1 MERMKTP
8 FFLVL
13 GALLLSFGIFSF
25 ATAQSLTRINFLP
38 QASDPVTCNA
48 ANRGGIYFA
57 SSTGEIKV
65 CNGSWTAI
73 GGSGTNYFTL
83 SGTSLYPTSTAY
95 LLGVATTTPGYALT
109 VDGAG
114 YFSGTVKVGTP
125 VVASDA
131 ATKTYVDTAVL
142 GAGTNYFTLS
152 SNSLYPTSTA
162 YQLGVGTTTPATT
175 NTLTISTGTIAHA
188 VIKTNGQA
196 IFGAGAHLNST
207 STAFVIVNPS
217 STATGFTLY
226 QQTPNNNQN
235 IFEICRGAVTAVC
248 QQRVVF
254 VNQYGELRMGQTNA
268 TGQMTVDSNGNFT
281 QIISFV
287 NSNANGGTN
296 LSIGG
301 AQGGT
306 LTFSAGS
313 PASITN
319 TPAQSIPQASGSKS
333 VMFFNTGGTGSYP
346 LILQASGGVGY
357 GNPYKVRDFYGAAN
371 TNIGGV
377 GGANP
382 SADSLTVENGNILL
396 YNANNTGGGGIGDEL
411 LAESTGPTTTK
422 WSRSGNFTLPGTTA
436 VFSGAGTGYITQT
449 TANMLGSVKPN
460 TQYKLSY
467 TITGASGS
475 CSTFINDPTSSAT
488 TTASASIQSHDTSW
502 RRFGSTNYST
512 ITNGASYFFFRS
524 AEGGL
529 PQNFVLG
536 AFCTSGGFTI
546 TNISLREARGGN
558 IFVGQGGG
566 LQIGTSTLAQSGITV
581 YGSSTTASDWA
592 LHTFKSDGTS
602 TFVIRN
608 DGNVGIASSTPG
620 YNLTVNGT
628 GYFSQPIIVGTPTDP
643 SHAAT
648 KAYVDSSAGTNWI
661 QSAGRLYPSSTGWS
675 VGIATTTFASSTYKL
690 VVAGDVLIGDG
701 AGTDLLVGVNG
712 DGKIDAGT
720 VDPVYTIGGTRY
732 ATYMSGMTGVK
743 EETTGQASLKCKAK
757 NEKCS
762 AIIDFKNL
770 KEGSD
775 LWLFSRTAN
784 LKKNFSHLVAL
795 LTPAFDG
802 RVWYEKDDDALK
814 LTVYGTQ
821 AGEVSY
827 RLTAPR
833 FDFESWSN
841 LAHDGEHAGFNLD
854 LLVLPDGRVLKTQ

>member
-8 FFLVL
+8 FFLAL
-13 GALLLSFGIFSF
+13 TALLLSFAIFSF

-38 QASDPVTCNA
+38 QSSDPVTCNA

-83 SGTSLYPTSTAY
+83 SGTSLYPTSTSY
-95 LLGVATTTPGYALT
+95 LLGVGTTTPGYALT
-109 VDGAG
+109 VDGGG

-125 VVASDA
+125 TVASDA

-152 SNSLYPTSTA
+152 GNSLYPTSTS
-162 YQLGVGTTTPATT
+162 YQLGVGTTTPSTS
-175 NTLTISTGTIAHA
+175 NTLTVSTGTIAHA
-188 VIKTNGQA
+188 IIKTNGQA
-196 IFGAGAHLNST
+196 VFGAGTHSNVT

-217 STATGFTLY
+217 STATGLTLY

-268 TGQMTVDSNGNFT
+268 TGQLTVDSNGNFT
-281 QIISFV
+281 QIINFYNSNTAGATLLQIGSAGAGGGVLRFAASTGGGDWGTTANFGRGLYYMSGQNGVGSYNDQFSLFATPANAYLSTTYVGNNV
-287 NSNANGGTN
+287 NIGSREYSADTLTVSNGTLNVYNANGYGGGLGVET
-296 LSIGG
+296 LSNN
-301 AQGGT
+301 
-306 LTFSAGS
+306 TF
-313 PASITN
+313 
-319 TPAQSIPQASGSKS
+319 
-333 VMFFNTGGTGSYP
+333 TGGTNWTRTGDFAYSSNTFVYTHSTGVGTVQ
-346 LILQASGGVGY
+346 QAS
-357 GNPYKVRDFYGAAN
+357 
-371 TNIGGV
+371 
-377 GGANP
+377 
-382 SADSLTVENGNILL
+382 S
-396 YNANNTGGGGIGDEL
+396 
-411 LAESTGPTTTK
+411 
-422 WSRSGNFTLPGTTA
+422 
-436 VFSGAGTGYITQT
+436 VFATP
-449 TANMLGSVKPN
+449 LKPD
-460 TQYKLSY
+460 TEYYVSY
-467 TITGASGS
+467 TISGLS
-475 CSTFINDPTSSAT
+475 GTHTAYIYDPAGTNGT
-488 TTASASIQSHDTSW
+488 PASIQSARTSW
-502 RRFGSTNYST
+502 QKFGT
-512 ITNGASYFFFRS
+512 ISSRANLANGTNGFFFKTEATRAS
-524 AEGGL
+524 LSGI
-529 PQNFVLG
+529 PFVLRVSS
-536 AFCTSGGFTI
+536 TSGGFTL
-546 TNISLREARGGN
+546 TSISLKEARGGG
-558 IFVGQGGG
+558 IQTGAGGS
-566 LQIGTSTLAQSGITV
+566 LAIGTSTIGNPGVTV

-608 DGNVGIASSTPG
+608 DGNVGIASSSPG
-620 YNLTVNGT
+620 YGLTVNGT
-628 GYFSQPIIVGTPTDP
+628 GYFSQPVTVGTPTDP

-690 VVAGDVLIGDG
+690 VVAGDVYLGDG
-701 AGTDLLVGVNG
+701 VDNPADLVVGGGV
-712 DGKIDAGT
+712 GKIDAGT

-732 ATYMSGMTGVK
+732 ATYMAGMTGVK
-743 EETTGQASLKCKAK
+743 EETTGQVSLKCKGK
-757 NEKCS
+757 SEKCS
-762 AIIDFKNL
+762 TVIDFKNV

-784 LKKNFSHLVAL
+784 LKKNFSALVAL

-802 RVWYEKDDDALK
+802 RVWYEKDDGALK

-833 FDFESWSN
+833 FDFETWTN

-854 LLVLPDGRVLKTQ
+854 VLILPDGSVQKTR